1 VNYDQDKKFGNTV
14 YTVKNDEKQI
24 QMEIMKNGPVQTAF
38 DVYEDFLNYKSGVYE
53 HKSGKGV
60 GGHAV
65 KIIGWGV
72 DKDTSA
78 KYWLISNSWNT
89 DWAEDG
95 FFRILRG
102 KDECGIESNVVAGV
116 PR

>member
-1 VNYDQDKKFGNTV
+1 L
-14 YTVKNDEKQI
+14 I
-24 QMEIMKNGPVQTAF
+24 
-38 DVYEDFLNYKSGVYE
+38 FLNILS
-53 HKSGKGV
+53 
-60 GGHAV
+60 
-65 KIIGWGV
+65 IIQV
-72 DKDTSA
+72 SRA
-78 KYWLISNSWNT
+78 NSWNT